1 MDVQYADEEMREAL
15 PQRNNARKTKGRG
28 FQDRDADVEDDRGG
42 RYDTHGMDSRGPV
55 KCEACF
61 AASYK
66 LLLNSLCKVDQAAYC
81 CCSCGELGGVC
92 IWSARGSTGRGH
104 SRHIC

>member
-1 MDVQYADEEMREAL
+1 MPSLELSTDDLQVRKTGIMVDVQYADEEMREAL

-55 KCEACF
+55 KCESCF

-66 LLLNSLCKVDQAAYC
+66 LLSNLLVQ
-81 CCSCGELGGVC
+81 G
-92 IWSARGSTGRGH
+92 
-104 SRHIC
+104 